1 MNGLHI
7 AKSIA
12 IGAQCAG
19 MARYILRDAM
29 ESSEAVKE
37 SLMLMR
43 DELRAAMFLTGSISV
58 KELSKRDIIITGPTK
73 EWLGPIKGDE

>member
-1 MNGLHI
+1 
-7 AKSIA
+7 
-12 IGAQCAG
+12 
-19 MARYILRDAM
+19 M

-43 DELRAAMFLTGSISV
+43 DELKAAMFLTGSISV
-58 KELSKRDIIITGPTK
+58 KELSKKDIMITGPTR